1 MEGTI
6 DMTNSFNP
14 WKNVDEFS
22 PNQFAGQS
30 NELLQ
35 WPIKLWQVPVV
46 TPYFHGAHLL
56 VAADC
61 TAFSHPGFHDHLS
74 RGKIPVICCPAQDYD
89 ISSKLSDILSHND
102 IRSITIVKMEAKCC
116 ADLESMVRDA
126 AKLSR
131 LPVPI
136 QVTNLF
142 ITAEIVD

>member
-1 MEGTI
+1 
-6 DMTNSFNP
+6 MTSGFNP
-14 WKNVDEFS
+14 WKNVHEFDATE
-22 PNQFAGQS
+22 FLDKS

-35 WPIKLWQVPVV
+35 WPIKLWQVPAV

-61 TAFSHPGFHDHLS
+61 SAFSSPGFHESLS

-89 ISSKLSDILSHND
+89 ITSKLSDILSHNN
-102 IRSITIVKMEAKCC
+102 IKSITVAKMEAECC
-116 ADLESMVRDA
+116 ADLVDMVKAA

>member
-1 MEGTI
+1 
-6 DMTNSFNP
+6 MTSGFNP
-14 WKNVDEFS
+14 WKNVHEFDATE
-22 PNQFAGQS
+22 FLDKS

-35 WPIKLWQVPVV
+35 WPIKLWQVPAV

-61 TAFSHPGFHDHLS
+61 SAFSSPGFHESLS

-89 ISSKLSDILSHND
+89 ITSKLSDILSHND
-102 IRSITIVKMEAKCC
+102 IRSITVAKMEAECC
-116 ADLESMVRDA
+116 ADLVDMVKAA